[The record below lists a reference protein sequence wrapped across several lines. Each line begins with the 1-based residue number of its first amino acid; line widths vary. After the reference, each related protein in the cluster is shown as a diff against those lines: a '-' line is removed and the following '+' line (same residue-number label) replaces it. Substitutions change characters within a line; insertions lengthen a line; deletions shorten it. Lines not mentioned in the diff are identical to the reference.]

1 MRAMGRMCEGEERR
15 ERVEGRELG
24 EQKARKGEGERRWP
38 ADEERDRGSREARG
52 STRGAQVMPPCDAGH
67 AAIGAE
73 EDAKIQGLTGEVRE
87 GRGGV

>member
-1 MRAMGRMCEGEERR
+1 
-15 ERVEGRELG
+15 
-24 EQKARKGEGERRWP
+24 
-38 ADEERDRGSREARG
+38 
-52 STRGAQVMPPCDAGH
+52 MPPCDAGH